1 MMQDA
6 GYTDKHL
13 LDAILVSVCQAPQA
27 LSVPHTFASEH
38 VSLGCISRDGV
49 IEGIDLHA
57 GTRHHPNRY
66 MNHHHPSTSYASY
79 HLLLFVLDKPF
90 PYHTHT
96 NPFPKTKMV
105 NLRLGSIAPDFK
117 AETSAGDIE
126 VSSVLFCL
134 FVDIPLL
141 IRPDRLFNLT
151 LDICSSTSG
160 PVMTGSCSSPTL

>member
-1 MMQDA
+1 MQDTRTNTFSMQSSFQSA
-6 GYTDKHL
+6 K
-13 LDAILVSVCQAPQA
+13 PR
-27 LSVPHTFASEH
+27 TFASEQ

-49 IEGIDLHA
+49 IGGIDLHA
-57 GTRHHPNRY
+57 GTRQHPNRY
-66 MNHHHPSTSYASY
+66 MNHQHPSTSKYILPPSA
-79 HLLLFVLDKPF
+79 LFVLDKTSPCYIH
-90 PYHTHT
+90 PNT
-96 NPFPKTKMV
+96 FPKTKMV

-126 VSSVLFCL
+126 VSPVLFCL

-141 IRPDRLFNLT
+141 VRPDRLFNLP